1 MAKSVNPK
9 KSDPVKK
16 SPRKKKPAPTIEPSV
31 EQPADESP
39 VQEEDKNE
47 NAAIMKAF
55 PQLTDADF
63 FMYSGE
69 LRSSLLCRLAD
80 KLGVNVSVLEE
91 LDAR

>member
-16 SPRKKKPAPTIEPSV
+16 SPRKKKPSV

-47 NAAIMKAF
+47 NEAIMNAF
-55 PQLTDADF
+55 PKLTDADF
-63 FMYSGE
+63 FMYDGE
-69 LRSSLLCRLAD
+69 LRPSLLCRLAD